1 MQYQQTILVWL
12 VLDVL
17 YLNKKLVILYFNL
30 IVVTCMKYILASI
43 FHIFLSTSI
52 FSQCIGNQI
61 MTINDSLTLE
71 THCSHKYYVTVNT
84 ITMKGSYINC
94 SNFRM
99 ATSLLVK
106 RVVNDS
112 IDFEIQIVSYKS
124 LTIRG
129 LNIVSY
135 FNNDGFYFSKEFKE
149 EIKRLAPVNKVI
161 IYEIVAKL
169 PSGEKIILDPAL
181 YIME

>member
-1 MQYQQTILVWL
+1 MR
-12 VLDVL
+12 
-17 YLNKKLVILYFNL
+17 
-30 IVVTCMKYILASI
+30 YILTSI
-43 FHIFLSTSI
+43 FHIFLTISV
-52 FSQCIGNQI
+52 FSQCNSSQI
-61 MTINDSLTLE
+61 ITTNDSLTLK
-71 THCSHKYYVTVNT
+71 THCSHEYYASVNT
-84 ITMKGSYINC
+84 VTPKGSYINC

-112 IDFEIQIVSYKS
+112 IDFDIQIVSYKS

-135 FNNDGFYFSKEFKE
+135 FNNDGFYFSKDFKE
-149 EIKRLAPVNKVI
+149 ENRRLAPSNKVI

-169 PSGEKIILDPAL
+169 PSSEQIILNPLL